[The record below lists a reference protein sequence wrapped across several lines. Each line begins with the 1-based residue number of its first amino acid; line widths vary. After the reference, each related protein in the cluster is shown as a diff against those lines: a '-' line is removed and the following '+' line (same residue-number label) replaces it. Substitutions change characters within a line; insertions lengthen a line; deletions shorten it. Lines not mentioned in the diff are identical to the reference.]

1 MRFIPTV
8 YSSTGGSLPRSDER
22 AKADFIRQHVRHG
35 WTESDAIARYDLWVA
50 RAIDANPDLDAHSHR
65 ELADRAIISARNS
78 SRAQD

>member
-8 YSSTGGSLPRSDER
+8 YSSTGGSLPRSDKR
-22 AKADFIRQHVRHG
+22 AKADFVRQHVSQG

-50 RAIDANPDLDAHSHR
+50 QAIDTNPDLDDHSHR
-65 ELADRAIISARNS
+65 ELADRAITSARNS